1 MSGVYAK
8 KILIIEN
15 DPTISDPLV
24 AGFARAGYET
34 FLSFD
39 PNVVISGITQ
49 LHPDAI
55 ILDIDMGGIDGFSL
69 FESIRALP
77 DPAVAATPVVVV
89 SATGDIAEISRAIK
103 LNIKDYF
110 LKSEFDPSE
119 AITKVM
125 RIFGDMH
132 DGATI
137 ETSLSSETIKT
148 KLLIVEDDKFLRD
161 LAVQKLEKEHLQVYA
176 AMDGEQGVALAEE
189 HIPSLILLDILL
201 PGIDGFEVLK
211 RIRANKALDKTHIVM
226 LSNFGQKEDLERAF
240 AAGADKFLV
249 KANYTLDEIV
259 QEAKKVMASPRTPG
273 LRRE

>member
-24 AGFARAGYET
+24 AGFARVGYET
-34 FLSFD
+34 FLSSD

-55 ILDIDMGGIDGFSL
+55 ILDVSMEGIDSFSL
-69 FESIRALP
+69 FEALRALP
-77 DPAVAATPVVVV
+77 DPAVAATPVVIV
-89 SATGDIAEISRAIK
+89 SASGDITEISRAIK
-103 LNIKDYF
+103 LKIKDYF

-137 ETSLSSETIKT
+137 ETSLSPEAMKT
-148 KLLIVEDDKFLRD
+148 KVLIVEDDKFLRD

-189 HIPSLILLDILL
+189 NVPSLILLDILL

-211 RIRANKALDKTHIVM
+211 RIRAQSALDKTHIVM

-259 QEAKKVMASPRTPG
+259 QEVKKIMASPRTPG
-273 LRRE
+273 LRIE